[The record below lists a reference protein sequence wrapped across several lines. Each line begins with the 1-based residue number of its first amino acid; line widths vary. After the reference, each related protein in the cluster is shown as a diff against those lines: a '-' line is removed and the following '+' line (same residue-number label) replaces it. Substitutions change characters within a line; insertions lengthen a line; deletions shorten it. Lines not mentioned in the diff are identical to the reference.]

1 MAITIGAHPNN
12 LATWILSYKEDLQ
25 GPLQKAAGGDLQWAR
40 YADGR
45 ETATRLRE
53 GRIQVGATGSTPPI
67 VAQAAGDEIVYLA
80 RSKPHPEHGGV
91 VVPVESRVQ
100 SIADLAGGSIA
111 FAVGSWQTHAY
122 VELLDRFGL
131 EPEQLRIIDI
141 PAIATADDV
150 LGSGA
155 DAWLIHDPLL
165 AAVQSR
171 IGDTRTLATVAELVP
186 NRSVFWG
193 RRDYAQENP
202 QVIAALVEAL
212 NEVEEWAAHNPE
224 DAASLLTESGRSD
237 SKSDW
242 MDALAHRPWG
252 VAAVDE
258 EFLAE
263 QQRAADLFARYGV
276 IPDRVDVG
284 DALAKA

>member
-1 MAITIGAHPNN
+1 MTITIGAHPNN

-25 GPLQKAAGGDLQWAR
+25 GPLREAAGEVVWAR

-53 GRIQVGATGSTPPI
+53 GGIQVGATGSTPPI
-67 VAQAAGDEIVYLA
+67 VAQAAGDEIVYLG
-80 RSKPHPEHGGV
+80 RSEPHPESGGV
-91 VVPVESRVQ
+91 IVPAGSRCQTV
-100 SIADLAGGSIA
+100 ADLAGGSIA

-131 EPEQLRIIDI
+131 TPAQLRIIDI
-141 PAIATADDV
+141 PAIASADDV

-165 AAVQSR
+165 AAVRNR
-171 IGDTRTLATVAELVP
+171 IGDTRTLVTVAELVP

-193 RRDYAQENP
+193 RRDYAQANP
-202 QVIAALVEAL
+202 QVIAALVDAL
-212 NEVEEWAAHNPE
+212 NGVEEWAARHPQE
-224 DAASLLTESGRSD
+224 AAELLAESGRSD
-237 SKSDW
+237 SASDW
-242 MDALAHRPWG
+242 IDALAHRPWG
-252 VAAVDE
+252 VAAVDA

-263 QQRAADLFARYGV
+263 QQRAADLFAHYGV
-276 IPDRVDVG
+276 ISGHVDVTK
-284 DALAKA
+284 ALATV

>member
-12 LATWILSYKEDLQ
+12 LATWILSHKEDLQ
-25 GPLQKAAGGDLQWAR
+25 GQLKKAAGAVTWAR

-45 ETATRLRE
+45 ETATRLRD
-53 GRIQVGATGSTPPI
+53 GGIHVGATGSTPPI
-67 VAQAAGDEIVYLA
+67 VAQAAGDEIVYLG

-91 VVPVESRVQ
+91 IVPADSRIAT
-100 SIADLAGGSIA
+100 IADLAGGSIA

-131 EPEQLRIIDI
+131 EPSQLRIIDI

-171 IGDTRTLATVAELVP
+171 IGETRTLATVAELVP

-202 QVIAALVEAL
+202 EVIAALVDAL

-224 DAASLLTESGRSD
+224 EAAALLTDSGRSD
-237 SKSDW
+237 SKTDW
-242 MDALAHRPWG
+242 MDALSHRPWG
-252 VAAVDE
+252 VAGVDE

-276 IPDRVDVG
+276 IEDRVDVG
-284 DALAKA
+284 AALTKA